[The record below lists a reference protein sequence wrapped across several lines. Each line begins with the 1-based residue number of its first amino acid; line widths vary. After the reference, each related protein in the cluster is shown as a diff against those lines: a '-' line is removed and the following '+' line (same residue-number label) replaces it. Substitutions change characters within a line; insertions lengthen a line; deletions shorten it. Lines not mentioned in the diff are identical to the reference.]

1 MVATYMQHNHEFYT
15 FPNPGTLISLSNMEK
30 MNIRSEKTVQ
40 KVNIY
45 ENNGEMIREVIYIQS
60 PSIPEW
66 MPSAYKIIISETGAW
81 IFDKEGNRLGFT
93 RNSVS
98 VGDEREQD
106 VKLLEY
112 HLQNFIPLAKAELA
126 RLSIP
131 NVTINEVDPGIY
143 KIISED
149 SETTWDTKNLVIHT
163 IVEDQQG
170 KLKSER
176 SKFFANSNEGAIIPV
191 KEMAKH
197 YLMTR
202 EDQVP
207 YFKIE
212 MTEYSDY
219 QFIKTGELRT
229 SRTLKDNLLS
239 PGLIRTI
246 VHDKIII
253 GGVDRSKVDFHVRV
267 SDVTGRIL
275 LERKYANPDSRITI
289 DLGNI
294 QPGLYVCSMR
304 SDDLTI
310 TQKFIAQ

>member
-1 MVATYMQHNHEFYT
+1 IDFLIFATFLCCLLYPNHNWAQTSPNYSGKDLVATYIQHNHEFYA
-15 FPNPGTLISLSNMEK
+15 FPNPATLISLSNMEK

-112 HLQNFIPLAKAELA
+112 HLQNFIPLTKTELA

-131 NVTINEVDPGIY
+131 NITINEVDPGIY

-149 SETTWDTKNLVIHT
+149 SETTWDTKNLACDAVMSGT
-163 IVEDQQG
+163 IAD
-170 KLKSER
+170 KSCNFFVWLLGTEER
-176 SKFFANSNEGAIIPV
+176 
-191 KEMAKH
+191 
-197 YLMTR
+197 
-202 EDQVP
+202 
-207 YFKIE
+207 
-212 MTEYSDY
+212 
-219 QFIKTGELRT
+219 
-229 SRTLKDNLLS
+229 
-239 PGLIRTI
+239 
-246 VHDKIII
+246 
-253 GGVDRSKVDFHVRV
+253 
-267 SDVTGRIL
+267 
-275 LERKYANPDSRITI
+275 I
-289 DLGNI
+289 DLVKDI
-294 QPGLYVCSMR
+294 ICEDFAVFAVEQFLDDYTTPITDDYYVGAPVLQSLNNY
-304 SDDLTI
+304 SHPYLE
-310 TQKFIAQ
+310 KVAFYSE